1 MVILLAM
8 TQVKVIVVYHISICE
23 TKRGAI
29 MQITFSLFS
38 FNSKKS
44 GFLITECDANIYF
57 EINVLFWISEQ
68 FNYNIYDS

>member
-8 TQVKVIVVYHISICE
+8 TQVKVIIVYHISICE

-38 FNSKKS
+38 VNSKKL
-44 GFLITECDANIYF
+44 GFLITE
-57 EINVLFWISEQ
+57 
-68 FNYNIYDS
+68 